1 MKKKPIIIA
10 LFLLYQQVI
19 VAFTTL
25 CAAAVSAAPEDAGA
39 AIAAATMAEDSV
51 SKRNEK
57 RGVGLGYGLS
67 GLGYDSS
74 HLGYT
79 GAALAGYH
87 HPAGYV
93 APVASTTVI
102 KAGYATVPVASA
114 GEILLT
120 SSMFPSTN
128 LFNFSAYPAYDY
140 AKYTGFYPG
149 YTTGYGGVGYAGI
162 PVATTATGYGKIV
175 QPATTTYSKVIHSYP
190 HYGTTVGA
198 VSPALGYTGVA
209 GYHGGYVY

>member
-1 MKKKPIIIA
+1 MKVLA
-10 LFLLYQQVI
+10 I
-19 VAFTTL
+19 VALSTL
-25 CAAAVSAAPEDAGA
+25 CAAAVTAAPEDSGA
-39 AIAAATMAEDSV
+39 AIAAATMAEDGA

-67 GLGYDSS
+67 GLGYDST

-79 GAALAGYH
+79 GGLAGYH
-87 HPAGYV
+87 HPAAGYV
-93 APVASTTVI
+93 APVSPVASTTVI
-102 KAGYATVPVASA
+102 KSGYATIPVASA
-114 GEILLT
+114 
-120 SSMFPSTN
+120 
-128 LFNFSAYPAYDY
+128 AYPAAYDY

-149 YTTGYGGVGYAGI
+149 YTTGYSGLGYAGI
-162 PVATTATGYGKIV
+162 PVATSATGYGKIV
-175 QPATTTYSKVIHSYP
+175 QPATATYSKVIHSYP

>member
-1 MKKKPIIIA
+1 MKV
-10 LFLLYQQVI
+10 LVI

-114 GEILLT
+114 
-120 SSMFPSTN
+120 
-128 LFNFSAYPAYDY
+128 AYPAYDY